1 MTYYRVIFRTAEDG
15 ITEWTNI
22 IEAEMSDDD
31 FEKMNWDKP
40 IIRHVMH
47 NQTHFLA
54 LDDKYLDAM
63 ILGIQTF
70 KDHDKSSSPQGT

>member
-15 ITEWTNI
+15 IAEWTNI

-40 IIRHVMH
+40 IIRHVMD

-70 KDHDKSSSPQGT
+70 KEHST